1 MASKVSIPSSENPI
15 RMQSSLGGNVTYR
28 ETDSTIDNYGIYL
41 AYVTAVYYQKG
52 TLDFKTRTTT
62 EALVNSGIQD
72 GTGHAPIP
80 VETFGTNE
88 NGYVYGNY
96 RPIAVDDKIAIAYVE
111 GNMKTPIVIGVYPK
125 DSASYELLS
134 PTSFNVPQDNS
145 EITNDQLYSSKV
157 IYPSQQVLYQSG
169 SGDILKSLGGKSF
182 LSIAKDDTNYTKSI
196 NYAYDAIM
204 AFYEGANQLNPKQEK
219 AQSWLL
225 VHEDNPDATN
235 YDGHRTRFYVAPDGS
250 IQVVLLN
257 TQEDS
262 QGILILEGSLDT
274 GLTIKKQYDT
284 NVTTGAVDSNEYVS
298 FNIGGT
304 NPFTLTASGLVEGEV
319 KKTDLVLKPDN
330 LYINDKAISTFVG
343 KDYDDDI
350 KKLQD
355 DYTALSKKL
364 ALVQDTANSASHG
377 SSTAQQNSENANG
390 KANDSNDENTWTP
403 FKKAMLKQQIN
414 ILESEANSAIAY
426 AEAVGMGHQD
436 ISDALKTLL
445 NGTAALL
452 TDMGKTETF
461 SNAVIQGWIVALKNA
476 IDVFQ
481 KNVNSDL
488 HKQIATTADGKNS
501 ISKGTEPPDNPVV
514 GDIWFQVNADG
525 TTNIKYY
532 DNDGWYSPVYA
543 DVKAVEK
550 EVSKIPQGY
559 YQADEPQGDFK
570 TNDIWYKVSTDSTT
584 NQLVYTPYI
593 RNADNTAWIPQR
605 DTNSIQAVVGS
616 QPASPIE
623 GDFWTDTDN
632 TLHQYKNGAW
642 TVVPTQGPQGVPG
655 TPGSDGKTYYTW
667 IMYATDSIG
676 SNMSRSPTGMSY
688 IGIAYNKES
697 PNESSTPTD
706 YEWSKMKGDQGIPGK
721 DGTSP
726 INLVIA
732 SSNGYQFKN
741 GIINTTLTAKL
752 YQNNKEIDSDG
763 TGFAYV
769 WSKTNADGTED
780 TAWNLAHQ
788 ASQKSITI
796 TNSDI
801 WQRVTFDCTAESL
814 N

>member
-1 MASKVSIPSSENPI
+1 
-15 RMQSSLGGNVTYR
+15 MQSSLGGNVTYR